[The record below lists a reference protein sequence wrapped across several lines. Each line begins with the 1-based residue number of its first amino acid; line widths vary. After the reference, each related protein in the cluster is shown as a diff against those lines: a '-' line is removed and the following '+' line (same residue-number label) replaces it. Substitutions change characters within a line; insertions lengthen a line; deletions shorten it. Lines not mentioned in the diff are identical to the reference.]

1 MDFLEEVG
9 EARKRA
15 RVALA
20 DGRPLARHGN
30 LILPQK
36 AEKRASLSLG
46 IQQDDTEIEI

>member
-20 DGRPLARHGN
+20 DGRLLARHGN
-30 LILPQK
+30 LILPQE
-36 AEKRASLSLG
+36 AEKRVSLG
-46 IQQDDTEIEI
+46 IQRDDTEIEI